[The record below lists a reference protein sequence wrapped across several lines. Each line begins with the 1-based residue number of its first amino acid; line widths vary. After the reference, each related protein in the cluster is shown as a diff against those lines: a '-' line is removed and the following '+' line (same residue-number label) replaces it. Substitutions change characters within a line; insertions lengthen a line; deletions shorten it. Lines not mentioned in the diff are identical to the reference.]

1 MSGRNL
7 PVNLYKK
14 ALAISV
20 IIPIL
25 STSSV
30 VITHVTMVH
39 FKLIQI
45 LPYIFLEI
53 LTYILGGYWY
63 LLCESLSV
71 CASILAEDFEQV
83 NLIKNILLKTDNIIL
98 NGCIY

>member
-1 MSGRNL
+1 M

-83 NLIKNILLKTDNIIL
+83 NFIKNKLLKTNNIIL